1 MDMIL
6 AKHNDYPLILV
17 EEIKLTSSHV
27 KYPIV
32 LQGAFAIGVLT
43 SKRGVGC
50 RVGVVQFRKDTTT
63 HPAPSRTGRPMQ
75 DCFFGTRI
83 SDTWSCMWL

>member
-6 AKHNDYPLILV
+6 AKHHNYPLILV
-17 EEIKLTSSHV
+17 EEIKLTSSYV

-32 LQGAFAIGVLT
+32 LQKAFAIGVLT
-43 SKRGVGC
+43 SKVVG
-50 RVGVVQFRKDTTT
+50 VGVVQFRKDTTT

-75 DCFFGTRI
+75 DCFFGSRI